1 MSISSAIAAE
11 YAEKITGEAIK
22 DAKRMVRELE
32 EPSEFLRGAQFVYDK
47 LKKAGVFN
55 E

>member
-1 MSISSAIAAE
+1 MSISSSLAAE
-11 YAEKITGEAIK
+11 YAEKIANKAIK
-22 DAKRMVRELE
+22 DAKKMVQEFE

-47 LKKAGVFN
+47 LKKAGVFS